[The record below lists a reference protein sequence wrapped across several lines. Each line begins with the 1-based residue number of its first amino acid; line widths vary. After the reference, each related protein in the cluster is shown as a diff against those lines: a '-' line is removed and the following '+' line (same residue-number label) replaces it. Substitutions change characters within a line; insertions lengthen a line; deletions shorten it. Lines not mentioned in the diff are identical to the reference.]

1 MPQHDKVN
9 KLFIGENILNEYVQA
24 ERANFVIYLSYVPRT
39 PVILM
44 SRIMIASVLMI
55 NGHISS
61 QVKLES
67 ANILHR
73 PPV

>member
-1 MPQHDKVN
+1 MVLVLSLREIPQ
-9 KLFIGENILNEYVQA
+9 
-24 ERANFVIYLSYVPRT
+24 YLYSKIVPRT

-44 SRIMIASVLMI
+44 SRIMIASGLMI

-67 ANILHR
+67 QLKYCTNHLSNL
-73 PPV
+73 